1 MTLNSEHDPDSVMM
15 NHYVKYQGQVIVTHN
30 RPNFSAWTHK
40 VVSNYIK
47 SLIHSNAHLHVIL
60 RVHYRCKVSYM
71 QFTYFNESCVLYH
84 LISMPHGTNYE

>member
-40 VVSNYIK
+40 VVSNYI
-47 SLIHSNAHLHVIL
+47 VINTQQCTSTC
-60 RVHYRCKVSYM
+60 H
-71 QFTYFNESCVLYH
+71 
-84 LISMPHGTNYE
+84 P